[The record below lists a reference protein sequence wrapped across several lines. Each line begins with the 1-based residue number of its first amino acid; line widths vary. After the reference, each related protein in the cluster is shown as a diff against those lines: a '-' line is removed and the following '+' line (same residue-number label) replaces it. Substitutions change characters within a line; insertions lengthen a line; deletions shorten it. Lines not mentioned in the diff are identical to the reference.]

1 MCLTYKLSISNGKL
15 PNDSRMLP
23 GPYLGP
29 QGIKV
34 FQRVAEKVVGRRSAE
49 VERSRRGKNVFIL
62 KYAPLRS
69 AAVSGYPLPARPFST
84 GFQDLGRLPHPLME
98 GHVPAQLA
106 TIA

>member
-15 PNDSRMLP
+15 PRDSRMLP
-23 GPYLGP
+23 GPY

-49 VERSRRGKNVFIL
+49 VERSRRRKNVFIL
-62 KYAPLRS
+62 KYAPLRI